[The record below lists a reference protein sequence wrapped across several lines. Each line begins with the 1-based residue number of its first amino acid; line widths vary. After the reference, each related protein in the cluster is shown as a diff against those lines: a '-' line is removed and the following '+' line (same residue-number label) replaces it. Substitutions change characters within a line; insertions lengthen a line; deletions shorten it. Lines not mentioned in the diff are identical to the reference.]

1 MHTLQDAIDD
11 AWAAVDAEG
20 DIQAAEK
27 APDASETAASSVYQ
41 IGPCTRMYP
50 VASVTQ
56 EGSGSAA
63 LNRILSQMRG
73 LWRLWQRRR
82 SELRW
87 FWMFLDV
94 PTGRFDVPT
103 ARLTT

>member
-56 EGSGSAA
+56 EGSWERSLEQDPFADAWAMAA
-63 LNRILSQMRG
+63 MA
-73 LWRLWQRRR
+73 
-82 SELRW
+82 EAK
-87 FWMFLDV
+87 V
-94 PTGRFDVPT
+94 
-103 ARLTT
+103 

>member
-50 VASVTQ
+50 DVPGCQCNT
-56 EGSGSAA
+56 G
-63 LNRILSQMRG
+63 G
-73 LWRLWQRRR
+73 LWER
-82 SELRW
+82 SLEQDPFADAW
-87 FWMFLDV
+87 AMAAMAEAKV
-94 PTGRFDVPT
+94 
-103 ARLTT
+103 

>member
-27 APDASETAASSVYQ
+27 AASSVYQ

-50 VASVTQ
+50 DVPGCQCNT
-56 EGSGSAA
+56 G
-63 LNRILSQMRG
+63 G
-73 LWRLWQRRR
+73 LWER
-82 SELRW
+82 SLEQDPFADAW
-87 FWMFLDV
+87 AMAAMAEAKV
-94 PTGRFDVPT
+94 
-103 ARLTT
+103 